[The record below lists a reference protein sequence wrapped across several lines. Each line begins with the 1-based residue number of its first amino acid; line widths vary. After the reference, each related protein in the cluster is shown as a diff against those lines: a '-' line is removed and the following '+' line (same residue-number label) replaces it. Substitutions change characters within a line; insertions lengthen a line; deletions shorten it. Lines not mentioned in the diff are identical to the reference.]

1 MWVKAGYPTSS
12 PWLSRISYSLTNSER
27 RFLLTKC
34 GISLGPQVHQIHM
47 KHIFSGPRPPQS
59 FLTSVFS
66 VSLATRSSVW
76 SSYSSPSPCRRI
88 LFQEPLVNSSALWY
102 CQPGHQPLTTAPVE
116 LTLSTDVESDA
127 STVHSWYA
135 QGCPVNAQME
145 DKTKLFVLYFSIY
158 TACQW

>member
-1 MWVKAGYPTSS
+1 MWNFAWTSS
-12 PWLSRISYSLTNSER
+12 ASDPHEAY
-27 RFLLTKC
+27 LL
-34 GISLGPQVHQIHM
+34 
-47 KHIFSGPRPPQS
+47 GPRPPQS

-66 VSLATRSSVW
+66 VSLARRSSVW

-102 CQPGHQPLTTAPVE
+102 CQRGHQSLTTVPVE
-116 LTLSTDVESDA
+116 LTLSTEVESDT

-158 TACQW
+158 CLPMIMVHLQSKRSRRLMAITNIK